1 MQTAHVAN
9 IAVFGFLIGGSENT
23 QRLPLSEITVAGAIA
38 ALGATRQAR
47 SHFKGSMGLG
57 ISVAAVHAVLQAA
70 DRTAEWNNHKL
81 PGAIDVA
88 ALADEVKANLKALD
102 GM

>member
-1 MQTAHVAN
+1 M
-9 IAVFGFLIGGSENT
+9 FGFLIGGSETSQN
-23 QRLPLSEITVAGAIA
+23 LPLCEITIAGAIA

-57 ISVAAVHAVLQAA
+57 ISVAAVEAVVQAA
-70 DRTAEWNNHKL
+70 ELTAAWNGSKL

-88 ALADEVKANLKALD
+88 ALAEEVQANLKKLD

>member
-1 MQTAHVAN
+1 MIAYVAN
-9 IAVFGFLIGGSENT
+9 VAVFGFLIGGSETT
-23 QRLPLSEITVAGAIA
+23 QNLPLCEITVAGAIA

-57 ISVAAVHAVLQAA
+57 ISVRAVEAVLRAA
-70 DRTAEWNNHKL
+70 ESTAAWNGSKL

-88 ALADEVKANLKALD
+88 ALAEEVKANLKKLD
-102 GM
+102 GV